1 MEVKSS
7 GEVRK
12 FSSGAVRDN
21 ADNKPRM
28 ELLPLDLL
36 MDLSEWYAAGA
47 EKYGDNNWLRGQ
59 PQSAIIGSLLRH
71 LTKLVRGDIDER
83 HDLAL
88 VWNAIALQS
97 TIKYHKD
104 NPAVCDIVGWFENG
118 KPTGKGSYENEML
131 HNTKKENL

>member
-7 GEVRK
+7 GKVRK

-47 EKYGDNNWLRGQ
+47 KKYGSNNWLRGQ
-59 PQSAIIGSLLRH
+59 SQSAIIGSLLRH
-71 LTKLVRGDIDER
+71 LTKLVRGDTDER

-104 NPAVCDIVGWFENG
+104 NKNVCDVVGRWYEDG
-118 KPTGKGSYENEML
+118 KPTGLGTWEEDKDV
-131 HNTKKENL
+131 